1 MTGMIEGGW
10 GYVWAVYG
18 MTWAVFCF
26 YGLSLYLRGR
36 AS

>member
-10 GYVWAVYG
+10 GYVWAVYLV
-18 MTWAVFCF
+18 TWGSLVA
-26 YGLSLYLRGR
+26 YGVSLYMRGR